1 MKKAIRLGVLA
12 SAALMALSLSGSGQ
26 AQNNMTLF
34 ITSVGSGK
42 GGDLGGLAGADRHCQ
57 SLAQAVGASNR
68 TWHAYLST
76 GASGEQPAINARDRI
91 GRGPWQNAQGVVIAR
106 DVDELHSN

>member
-1 MKKAIRLGVLA
+1 MYTTMRVTMLA
-12 SAALMALSLSGSGQ
+12 AAALLALGLSGSVD
-26 AQNNMTLF
+26 AQQSAMTFF

-106 DVDELHSN
+106 DVD